1 MLKKFGADLKKI
13 REKRG
18 ITLHDIANKTRIHV
32 TLLEKM
38 EHGDFSFYS
47 STYIRA
53 FLKQYSKI
61 TGLNPDE
68 VLFNYEMARSGKYSG
83 MQEASDDEEIKT
95 RDLIPEPPKTK
106 PETELSDKSKF
117 DDKSKLDDIFEVPPV
132 KRHTITSNLTEP
144 DKNEFEESYPEKKA
158 FSKSKRI
165 KIEGDR
171 GEFNGKYY
179 EDKGFKL
186 PVAFLK
192 NLGIVLLIL
201 ALLFGIYL
209 LVDVVF
215 LSGKGTKTEI
225 IRQNF
230 DDIVKETEK
239 KVLGKRT
246 EEEIQDSIR
255 KANIIADSLRKVRED
270 SLSLKIEA
278 LQNGSLTVFVDTL
291 TEKTMY
297 RENFSKDEKGEWKA
311 KNYFLISSNNT
322 ESFTAFLNGK
332 PLKFDD
338 RRIKLLKITRQGIVK
353 KEK

>member
-1 MLKKFGADLKKI
+1 MLKKFGADLKNKRKARHHSTRYCQQDADTRHAS
-13 REKRG
+13 RENGAR
-18 ITLHDIANKTRIHV
+18 R
-32 TLLEKM
+32 
-38 EHGDFSFYS
+38 FFFYS

-95 RDLIPEPPKTK
+95 KEVNPESHKAEPV
-106 PETELSDKSKF
+106 PETS
-117 DDKSKLDDIFEVPPV
+117 DKSKLDDIFEVPPV
-132 KRHTITSNLTEP
+132 KRHTITSNLSEP
-144 DKNEFEESYPEKKA
+144 DKNESEESYPEKKA

-179 EDKGFKL
+179 EDKGFKM

-239 KVLGKRT
+239 KCLEKERKKRY
-246 EEEIQDSIR
+246 
-255 KANIIADSLRKVRED
+255 
-270 SLSLKIEA
+270 KI
-278 LQNGSLTVFVDTL
+278 L
-291 TEKTMY
+291 
-297 RENFSKDEKGEWKA
+297 
-311 KNYFLISSNNT
+311 
-322 ESFTAFLNGK
+322 
-332 PLKFDD
+332 
-338 RRIKLLKITRQGIVK
+338 
-353 KEK
+353 

>member
-18 ITLHDIANKTRIHV
+18 ITLHDIANKTRIHI

-83 MQEASDDEEIKT
+83 MQDASDEDEIKT
-95 RDLIPEPPKTK
+95 KDVNPEPPKTK
-106 PETELSDKSKF
+106 PEIESA
-117 DDKSKLDDIFEVPPV
+117 DKSKLDDIFEVPPV

-144 DKNEFEESYPEKKA
+144 DKSESEESYPEKKA

-179 EDKGFKL
+179 EDRGFKM

-255 KANIIADSLRKVRED
+255 KANVIADSLRKVRED
-270 SLSLKIEA
+270 SLSLRIEA

-297 RENFSKDEKGEWKA
+297 REKFSKDEKGEWKA
-311 KNYFLISSNNT
+311 KNYFIISSNNT

-338 RRIKLLKITRQGIVK
+338 RRIKLLKITKQGIVK

>member
-18 ITLHDIANKTRIHV
+18 ITLHDIANKTRIHI

-38 EHGDFSFYS
+38 ENGDFSFYS

-53 FLKQYSKI
+53 FLKQYSRI
-61 TGLNPDE
+61 AGLNPDE
-68 VLFNYEMARSGKYSG
+68 ILFNYEMARSGKYAG
-83 MQEASDDEEIKT
+83 MTEASESDEIKT
-95 RDLIPEPPKTK
+95 ADVKPEPRKAE
-106 PETELSDKSKF
+106 PEPEIS
-117 DDKSKLDDIFEVPPV
+117 DKSKLDDIFEVPTV

-144 DKNEFEESYPEKKA
+144 DKNESDDSYPEKKA

-179 EDKGFKL
+179 EDRGFKM
-186 PVAFLK
+186 PVSFLK

-215 LSGKGTKTEI
+215 LSGKGSKTEI

-270 SLSLKIEA
+270 SLSLRIEA
-278 LQNGSLTVFVDTL
+278 LYKGSLTVFVDTL

-297 RENFSKDEKGEWKA
+297 RENFNKDEKGEWKA

-332 PLKFDD
+332 PLKFDEK
-338 RRIKLLKITRQGIVK
+338 RIRLLKISRQGIVK
-353 KEK
+353 NEK

>member
-83 MQEASDDEEIKT
+83 MQEASDDEDRKT
-95 RDLIPEPPKTK
+95 RDVNPEPPKTE
-106 PETELSDKSKF
+106 PETESA
-117 DDKSKLDDIFEVPPV
+117 DKSKLDDIFEVPPV

-144 DKNEFEESYPEKKA
+144 GKNNTEESYPEKKA

-165 KIEGDR
+165 KIEGDK

-179 EDKGFKL
+179 EDRGFKM

-270 SLSLKIEA
+270 SLSLRIEA
-278 LQNGSLTVFVDTL
+278 LYNGSLTVFVDTL

-297 RENFSKDEKGEWKA
+297 RENFTKDEKGEWKA

-338 RRIKLLKITRQGIVK
+338 RRIKLLKITKQGIVK

>member
-18 ITLHDIANKTRIHV
+18 ITLHDIANKTRIHI

-61 TGLNPDE
+61 TGLNPDD

-83 MQEASDDEEIKT
+83 MQEASDDDEIKT
-95 RDLIPEPPKTK
+95 KNVNPEPPKTK
-106 PETELSDKSKF
+106 TEIESA
-117 DDKSKLDDIFEVPPV
+117 DKSKLDDIFEVPPV
-132 KRHTITSNLTEP
+132 KRHTITSNLAEP
-144 DKNEFEESYPEKKA
+144 DKNESEESYPEKKA

-179 EDKGFKL
+179 EDRGFKM

-239 KVLGKRT
+239 KVLGKRS
-246 EEEIQDSIR
+246 EDEIQDSIR
-255 KANIIADSLRKVRED
+255 KANITADSLRKVRED
-270 SLSLKIEA
+270 SLSLRIEA

-291 TEKTMY
+291 TQKTMY

-311 KNYFLISSNNT
+311 RNYFLISSNNT

-338 RRIKLLKITRQGIVK
+338 RRIKLLKITKQGIVK

>member
-95 RDLIPEPPKTK
+95 KEVNPEPHKAEPV
-106 PETELSDKSKF
+106 PETS
-117 DDKSKLDDIFEVPPV
+117 DKSKLDDIFEVPPV
-132 KRHTITSNLTEP
+132 KRHTITSNLSEP
-144 DKNEFEESYPEKKA
+144 DKNESEESYPEKKA

-179 EDKGFKL
+179 EDKGFKM

-270 SLSLKIEA
+270 SLSLRIEA

>member
-61 TGLNPDE
+61 TGLKPDE

-83 MQEASDDEEIKT
+83 MQEASDEDDIKT
-95 RDLIPEPPKTK
+95 RNANPEPPKTE
-106 PETELSDKSKF
+106 PEIESA
-117 DDKSKLDDIFEVPPV
+117 DKSKLDDLFEVPPV

-144 DKNEFEESYPEKKA
+144 DKNESEESYPEKKA

-179 EDKGFKL
+179 EDRGFKM

-239 KVLGKRT
+239 KVLGKKT

-255 KANIIADSLRKVRED
+255 KANITADSLRKVRED
-270 SLSLKIEA
+270 SLSLRIEA

-291 TEKTMY
+291 TQKTMY

-311 KNYFLISSNNT
+311 KNYFIISSNNT

-338 RRIKLLKITRQGIVK
+338 RRIKLLKITKQGIVK